1 MRKTLLALPIIAAG
15 LAATPALAQPYD
27 GPGYWNG
34 PNGYP
39 PAAGVVA
46 GAAAGTTVALG
57 AYNGWWPGAAL
68 PASAAGAA
76 VTGGVAAVG
85 TLAMVDAVFNPC
97 AGFHALFDESHG
109 ECVNGQ
115 YVGPRAERVS
125 YGPPP
130 AGPVVVR
137 RHVRHYRH
145 HHYR

>member
-1 MRKTLLALPIIAAG
+1 MRRTLYALPVIAAIG
-15 LAATPALAQPYD
+15 FAAAPATAQPYYGD
-27 GPGYWNG
+27 TGYWNG

-68 PASAAGAA
+68 PATAAGAA

-85 TLAMVDAVFNPC
+85 TLALVDAVFNPC

-109 ECVNGQ
+109 QCVNGH
-115 YVGPRAERVS
+115 YVGPRAESVS
-125 YGPPP
+125 YDAPPP
-130 AGPVVVR
+130 AVEYRHVR
-137 RHVRHYRH
+137 RHHYRHYR
-145 HHYR
+145 